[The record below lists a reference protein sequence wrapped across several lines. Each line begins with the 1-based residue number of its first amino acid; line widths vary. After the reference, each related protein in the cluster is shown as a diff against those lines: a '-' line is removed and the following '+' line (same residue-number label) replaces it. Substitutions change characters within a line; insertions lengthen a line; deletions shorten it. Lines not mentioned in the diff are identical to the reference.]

1 MKEQN
6 YKNHKRYVFGYH
18 IITFSLCFILFLTS
32 ILNLYVSIKKRT
44 DMRIAVMF
52 FITSLILLLLFYY
65 ARAFALK
72 AQDRAIKNEV
82 NLRYYILKGKL
93 LDEKISLSQILALR
107 FAPDSELFELSEK
120 AAKDNIT
127 NSEIKK
133 TIKNWKSDLNRV

>member
-52 FITSLILLLLFYY
+52 LITSLILLLLFYY

-82 NLRYYILKGKL
+82 NLRYFILKGKL

-107 FAPDSELFELSEK
+107 FAPDIELLELSEK

-133 TIKNWKSDLNRV
+133 AIKNWKSDLDRV

>member
-1 MKEQN
+1 
-6 YKNHKRYVFGYH
+6 
-18 IITFSLCFILFLTS
+18 
-32 ILNLYVSIKKRT
+32 
-44 DMRIAVMF
+44 MRIAVMF
-52 FITSLILLLLFYY
+52 LITSLILLLLFYY

-82 NLRYYILKGKL
+82 NLRYFILKGKL

-107 FAPDSELFELSEK
+107 FAPDIELLELSEK

-133 TIKNWKSDLNRV
+133 AIKNWKSDLDRV